1 MAYYTV
7 INCKGRESP
16 VGTIGDVTA
25 IGQTQG
31 ETKGQDMGRIMAIDW
46 GERRIGVALSDES
59 RTIASPHTVIQR
71 GGSLDRD
78 LTEIAGIAA
87 DNEVQLI
94 VFGLPMRLNGSM
106 GPAAEGVLE
115 VVEKLRGKV
124 QIQVDTWDERLST
137 AEAERALIGGD
148 VSRNRR
154 KNLIDQVAA
163 ALFLQAYLD
172 KNRV

>member
-1 MAYYTV
+1 MPSTTGLT
-7 INCKGRESP
+7 KGK
-16 VGTIGDVTA
+16 I
-25 IGQTQG
+25 
-31 ETKGQDMGRIMAIDW
+31 KGQDMGRIMAIDW

-78 LTEIAGIAA
+78 LEIAGIAA

-124 QIQVDTWDERLST
+124 QTQVDTWDERLST
-137 AEAERALIGGD
+137 AEAERVLIGGD

-154 KNLIDQVAA
+154 KDLIDQVAA

-172 KNRV
+172 SRV